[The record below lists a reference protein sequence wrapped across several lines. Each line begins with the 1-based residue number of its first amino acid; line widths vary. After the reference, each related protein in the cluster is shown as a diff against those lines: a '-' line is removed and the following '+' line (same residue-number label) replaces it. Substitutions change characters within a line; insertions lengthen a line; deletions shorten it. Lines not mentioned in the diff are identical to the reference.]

1 MPDDTQRP
9 FLDTSASLKDVG
21 IREGMRVA
29 DFGCGTGFYTIQL
42 GQRVGPHGEVVAI
55 DVQTAPLESVRSRTQ
70 AAGLENVRTVRADL
84 EIAKSTG
91 IPDVVLDVVNIAN
104 VLFQS
109 KKKEAILRE
118 AHRVLKADGR
128 LVIVE
133 WAKGAGGM
141 GPVDDMRT
149 SVDDMRALVQKEG
162 FVFERNADAG
172 AFHYILVF
180 KKSS

>member
-1 MPDDTQRP
+1 MSEHAQRP

-21 IREGMRVA
+21 VREGMRVA

-42 GQRVGPHGEVVAI
+42 GQRVGSRGEVVAI
-55 DVQTAPLESVRSRTQ
+55 DVQNPPLESVRTRAQ
-70 AAGLENVRTVRADL
+70 AAGLENIRTVRADL
-84 EIAKSTG
+84 EVPKSTG
-91 IPDVVLDVVNIAN
+91 IPDGALDMVTIAN

-109 KKKEAILRE
+109 QKKENILQE
-118 AHRVLKADGR
+118 AHRVLKLDGR
-128 LVIVE
+128 LVVIE

-149 SVDDMRALVQKEG
+149 SVDDMRTIVQKEG

-172 AFHYILVF
+172 AFHYILIF
-180 KKSS
+180 KKTS